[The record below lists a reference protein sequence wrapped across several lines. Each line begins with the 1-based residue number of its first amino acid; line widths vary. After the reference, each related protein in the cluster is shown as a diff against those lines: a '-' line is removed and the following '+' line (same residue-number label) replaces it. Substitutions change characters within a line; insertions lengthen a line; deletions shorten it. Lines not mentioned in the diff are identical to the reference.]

1 MDNLISLIEIDAF
14 IFLIEY
20 KKVAVD
26 LKIEIVSVNL
36 RWHSQINVNWSYR
49 YCLIL
54 TIEHL
59 KYTPFPWL
67 ILDKEKG
74 NSIKEFS

>member
-1 MDNLISLIEIDAF
+1 MGSSIGKQLTWFVLTNWLRDFQGGERWIEQTKRYKLELDHMDNLISLIEIDAF

-36 RWHSQINVNWSYR
+36 RWHS
-49 YCLIL
+49 
-54 TIEHL
+54 
-59 KYTPFPWL
+59 
-67 ILDKEKG
+67 
-74 NSIKEFS
+74 